1 MGIHSILRQ
10 ARAQGWRDDTVEYA
24 IFPDPGSFELPPLAP
39 GQAAASDEAVQ
50 RGLEALRVACLDIAA
65 RHAGDMRWNR
75 DPFQLW
81 PAPPLARDAA
91 EQAVRGDEGEGEED
105 PPFRWRDRDD
115 GVAWGLHDDDEEGD
129 EGEGDEGERADSA
142 GGADKRAGERGQVG
156 VPAHLYGRTQ
166 YGASVED
173 EWVVVWLLLRISA
186 CLPFLSIL
194 RDGDGDFVLIE
205 AATVLPKWVAPS
217 CARNRLLLRQGRL
230 HLVHPRLRR
239 PPYRPAALH
248 SALAAVRSADEP
260 TEASEKIHRAVMS
273 RLEGLPGSALAAVH
287 TARCRLPI
295 RAAQALQ
302 QDPYLA
308 TLAAH
313 AFLNRDYAASSPS
326 HTPSPSRHPSQPL
339 PLFLPHTS
347 CPCALASSRPPA
359 PPTTSANALP
369 NPPVPASSPP
379 PCVVVVDVMV
389 GLPRACYAQLAL
401 LPFSPPRAFPL
412 PFPSDPLYPAAL
424 LGCKL
429 ALGLHLLSQGAGVG
443 GGGRGKSKG
452 GGEGKGERESV
463 RGEGGEGG
471 VEGAGESREVQVCE
485 CDKVV
490 VLPGMAG
497 GEGHGAGGGGS
508 GRAELS
514 EWGDLLPCLTH
525 AGLFHS
531 PHPPSAPSNPAAA
544 AAGAAVG
551 GEEQGASG
559 AVGEEWR
566 RAIEKEMEKRFK
578 AVQRFAQLSATAA
591 DPAARIYS
599 LLAEQPAPHPLA
611 FSRAAL
617 RVDDSEQWMGDAVQA
632 MEARLGQQQAEGQGG
647 GRGGRGGRKGGRG
660 GEREGGRN
668 GVREKGREGKSG
680 KAGRKEG
687 EEVQGEEE
695 AGEEEAGQLLERLKR
710 FMSGVSGFEG
720 VEAEGGGD
728 GSDGGESGRG
738 GSCEEEESGGGEGNE
753 GDGSGESDEEGQ
765 EEREEVQ
772 RVSVEGDVGLQEE
785 EDDGDEDGGEVVM
798 GREKL
803 REFERFMEEL
813 EGVMERYS
821 EEEVKGFRGD
831 GSSESE
837 EDDNSESAFFSEP
850 GSDSDWEDVSDAGSP
865 GEEGEEEERESKG
878 RISGPLVVGGGGR
891 GSVGAGRG
899 AGGGESGAGEGSAVA
914 GRGGV
919 ATGLRRGFFGGGGG
933 QRGKQNGEARR
944 GEEGE
949 MKRRDKGKGK
959 VVEEK
964 EPEGRR
970 SGKRGVGEGSSR
982 GGGEGGGAGENDF
995 YSLYSKA
1002 MAAQLAPTHVPSSS
1016 LPLSP
1021 HTQVRYAWM
1030 VHLGRK
1036 HCVLAIP
1043 AQAHASLPRVPTA
1056 LLLKRSMTRP
1066 PPSSLC
1072 LSPLPAPPSLQ
1083 RPKASSSRAG
1093 RAASVAAGGGEGA
1106 AEEEEARRVVGSLQ
1120 MAARLQGGLPGPA
1133 ALLLDAVKG
1142 DGGVKRGGKGKRGR
1156 GGGRGR
1162 R

>member
-24 IFPDPGSFELPPLAP
+24 IFPDPGSFELPPLARDRE
-39 GQAAASDEAVQ
+39 AESDEAVR

-91 EQAVRGDEGEGEED
+91 EQAVRGVEGEGEED

-115 GVAWGLHDDDEEGD
+115 GVAWGLQDDDEEGD
-129 EGEGDEGERADSA
+129 EGEGDEGEKADSA
-142 GGADKRAGERGQVG
+142 GGADKRGGERGQVS

-186 CLPFLSIL
+186 CLPFLSIRV

-248 SALAAVRSADEP
+248 TALAAVRSADEP

-295 RAAQALQ
+295 RAAQVSARAPAQSARPHSPPLRSAPLLLIPDPSLLLPTFSPFYPPPQAVQ

-313 AFLNRDYAASSPS
+313 AFLNRDHAASSPS

-359 PPTTSANALP
+359 PPTTSANA
-369 NPPVPASSPP
+369 PPIAPPPAPCPP
-379 PCVVVVDVMV
+379 PCVAVVDVMV

-429 ALGLHLLSQGAGVG
+429 ALGLHLLSQGVG
-443 GGGRGKSKG
+443 RGTGGRGKSKG
-452 GGEGKGERESV
+452 GGEGKGERESA

-471 VEGAGESREVQVCE
+471 VEGAGERREVQVCE

-490 VLPGMAG
+490 VPAGMAG
-497 GEGHGAGGGGS
+497 GEGEGAGGGGR
-508 GRAELS
+508 GRAELGQWS
-514 EWGDLLPCLTH
+514 DLLPCLTH
-525 AGLFHS
+525 AGLFHP

-551 GEEQGASG
+551 AEEQGTSG
-559 AVGEEWR
+559 EVGEERR
-566 RAIEKEMEKRFK
+566 RAIEKEMEKRFR

-599 LLAEQPAPHPLA
+599 VLAGQPAPHPSA

-617 RVDDSEQWMGDAVQA
+617 RADDSERWMGDAVRA

-647 GRGGRGGRKGGRG
+647 GRRKGGREKEG
-660 GEREGGRN
+660 VGVGGR
-668 GVREKGREGKSG
+668 RREGKIG
-680 KAGRKEG
+680 KAGRREG
-687 EEVQGEEE
+687 EEVQ
-695 AGEEEAGQLLERLKR
+695 GEEEAGQLLERLKR

-728 GSDGGESGRG
+728 GSDGGEGEGGESEGGESGRG
-738 GSCEEEESGGGEGNE
+738 GSGEEEESGGGGRNE
-753 GDGSGESDEEGQ
+753 GEESGESDEEEQ

-772 RVSVEGDVGLQEE
+772 RVSVEGGVGLQEN

-831 GSSESE
+831 GSSEGE

-850 GSDSDWEDVSDAGSP
+850 GSDSDWEDASDPGSQ
-865 GEEGEEEERESKG
+865 GDEEEGESKG

-891 GSVGAGRG
+891 GSSGAGRG
-899 AGGGESGAGEGSAVA
+899 AGGGESGAGEGSGAA
-914 GRGGV
+914 GRGGA

-933 QRGKQNGEARR
+933 QRGKQSGEARR

-959 VVEEK
+959 VLEE
-964 EPEGRR
+964 EREGRKG

-982 GGGEGGGAGENDF
+982 GGGEGRGAGEEDF

-1016 LPLSP
+1016 LPLPP
-1021 HTQVRYAWM
+1021 HT
-1030 VHLGRK
+1030 
-1036 HCVLAIP
+1036 
-1043 AQAHASLPRVPTA
+1043 
-1056 LLLKRSMTRP
+1056 
-1066 PPSSLC
+1066 
-1072 LSPLPAPPSLQ
+1072 Q

-1093 RAASVAAGGGEGA
+1093 RAASTAAGAGKEA
-1106 AEEEEARRVVGSLQ
+1106 EEEARRVVGSLQ

-1133 ALLLDAVKG
+1133 ALLLDAVRG
-1142 DGGVKRGGKGKRGR
+1142 DAGVKRGGKGKRGR

>member
-142 GGADKRAGERGQVG
+142 GGADKRAGERGQAG

-186 CLPFLSIL
+186 CLPFLSIRV

-359 PPTTSANALP
+359 PPTTSANAIP

-429 ALGLHLLSQGAGVG
+429 ALGLHLLSQGAG
-443 GGGRGKSKG
+443 
-452 GGEGKGERESV
+452 
-463 RGEGGEGG
+463 
-471 VEGAGESREVQVCE
+471 VCE

-566 RAIEKEMEKRFK
+566 RAIEKEMENRFK

-599 LLAEQPAPHPLA
+599 LLAEQPAPHPSA

-617 RVDDSEQWMGDAVQA
+617 RVDDSEQWMGDAVRA

-710 FMSGVSGFEG
+710 FVSGVSGFEG

-772 RVSVEGDVGLQEE
+772 RVSVEGGVGLQEE

-914 GRGGV
+914 GRGGA

-964 EPEGRR
+964 EREGRR

-1021 HTQVRYAWM
+1021 HT
-1030 VHLGRK
+1030 
-1036 HCVLAIP
+1036 
-1043 AQAHASLPRVPTA
+1043 
-1056 LLLKRSMTRP
+1056 
-1066 PPSSLC
+1066 
-1072 LSPLPAPPSLQ
+1072 Q

-1156 GGGRGR
+1156 GGVHEWNVRLPTVMPPAKPTFCHTHMCASKHPTTHPMQHAWTASRMGQPCAIGASTMHLLQGDASL
-1162 R
+1162 